1 MELENKLKIENFDK
15 EVLREYDI
23 RGIVGENINENTA
36 YTIGRTF
43 GYTVINRLQSN
54 IIPTGYDGRI
64 TSPDIHQSLIHI

>member
-23 RGIVGENINENTA
+23 RGVVGENINQNTA

-43 GYTVINRLQSN
+43 GCIVINR
-54 IIPTGYDGRI
+54 
-64 TSPDIHQSLIHI
+64 

>member
-23 RGIVGENINENTA
+23 RGVVGDNINQNTA

-43 GYTVINRLQSN
+43 GYTVICLL
-54 IIPTGYDGRI
+54 Y
-64 TSPDIHQSLIHI
+64 TSPSPRDIS

>member
-1 MELENKLKIENFDK
+1 MGFKYYGTENKLKIENFDK

-23 RGIVGENINENTA
+23 RGVVGDNINQNTA

-54 IIPTGYDGRI
+54 IIASVMTED
-64 TSPDIHQSLIHI
+64 